1 MPRPPEGPRKLLPR
15 MQPGP
20 KQAADLEIQH
30 HLEERIDQLVSDGM
44 SRDAAR
50 REAERSFGEIE
61 RVERELRTI
70 ASGAAFRAAV
80 ATALETFR
88 QDLSY
93 AARVLRR
100 SRGFSALAVLTLA
113 LGIGTNTGLFTV
125 VDSVLFRPLEIPKA
139 DRVVQIRERYSGSGP
154 ARFMS
159 APNFFDYLERGEAF
173 RYLAPLSHT
182 WFFQETSAGVDTV
195 HVLMTTDQLLPLL
208 AAEPVIGRGLTESD
222 GAADAPLVA
231 VISHAFWVERFGADA
246 DVVGRTLRMLDAR
259 RQAVP
264 ERTIVGVLPPEFT
277 LPPVRDP
284 IRWQARSAWGSE
296 VPLELGASTA
306 PDVLVPPPAAWRS
319 EVNRGARRIHT
330 VLGRLEDG
338 WSVKQTEDVLSAV
351 ASGIT
356 ATHLEVSGP
365 ESVEVTPLPRL
376 IRDSY
381 GRAFYLLWAGCGV
394 VLLVACVNLASL
406 LIARGLTREREMA
419 VRASLG
425 ASRTRL
431 FRQLTTEAFVLGAVG
446 GLAAIP
452 VAHGVTRGLVALFP
466 GDVYRIATAAV
477 DLRALGFLTMA
488 SAFAAVAFG
497 VVPALRGGEVVGRG
511 RLGEW
516 LRHGSR
522 SRLGVLR
529 ALVVGEVALT
539 LTLVVSGGLILR
551 SYLSLTNTDVGFE
564 PEGLVHF
571 WVGGRPGSGAFSK
584 YEEGSQRAGV
594 DILRRQLLERIEALP
609 DVVSVAEGMPPL
621 SGAASD
627 WSHTLADRP
636 PLAADARVVFDTRR
650 AGPGYFATLGIPLRE
665 GRYLDEADEELSLR
679 TWGSWGELRQRPELS
694 QADVTLPAVVNETL
708 ARRYWPGESAIGK
721 GVYSGS
727 VEVGDESEGSNSSSI
742 VWDRR
747 NPPFTVVGVVGDVK
761 TVGLDRE
768 PEPTFYSMGWGHSY
782 LARVRGDPQLASEA
796 IRREVESFDP
806 ALTVGGALPM
816 EQRIADIAAEE
827 RFRMLVIVAAAALAL
842 MLAAV
847 GLSAVV
853 AYSVNQR
860 RHEIGVRIS
869 LGAKRAEVLSLV
881 GWQAV
886 KLVSLGAAIGLALV
900 AGLSRLLGS
909 FLYGVAA
916 TDPLTFLG
924 SLVLLGSVCVLASY
938 LPARHAARVDPME
951 VLKTE

>member
-1 MPRPPEGPRKLLPR
+1 
-15 MQPGP
+15 
-20 KQAADLEIQH
+20 
-30 HLEERIDQLVSDGM
+30 
-44 SRDAAR
+44 
-50 REAERSFGEIE
+50 
-61 RVERELRTI
+61 
-70 ASGAAFRAAV
+70 
-80 ATALETFR
+80 
-88 QDLSY
+88 
-93 AARVLRR
+93 
-100 SRGFSALAVLTLA
+100 
-113 LGIGTNTGLFTV
+113 
-125 VDSVLFRPLEIPKA
+125 
-139 DRVVQIRERYSGSGP
+139 
-154 ARFMS
+154 
-159 APNFFDYLERGEAF
+159 
-173 RYLAPLSHT
+173 
-182 WFFQETSAGVDTV
+182 
-195 HVLMTTDQLLPLL
+195 
-208 AAEPVIGRGLTESD
+208 
-222 GAADAPLVA
+222 
-231 VISHAFWVERFGADA
+231 
-246 DVVGRTLRMLDAR
+246 
-259 RQAVP
+259 
-264 ERTIVGVLPPEFT
+264 
-277 LPPVRDP
+277 
-284 IRWQARSAWGSE
+284 
-296 VPLELGASTA
+296 LELGASTA
-306 PDVLVPPPAAWRS
+306 PDVLIPPPAAWRS

-488 SAFAAVAFG
+488 SALAAVAFG
-497 VVPALRGGEVVGRG
+497 LVPALRGGEVVGRG

-516 LRHGSR
+516 LRYGAR

-539 LTLVVSGGLILR
+539 LTLVASGGLLLR
-551 SYLSLTNTDVGFE
+551 SYLSLTNTNVGFE
-564 PEGLVHF
+564 PEGVVHF
-571 WVGGRPGSGAFSK
+571 WVGGSPWAFSK
-584 YEEGSQRAGV
+584 YEEGSRQGGV
-594 DILRRQLLERIEALP
+594 DILRRQLRERIAALP
-609 DVVSVAEGMPPL
+609 DVVSVAEGQPPL

-627 WSHTLADRP
+627 WSFTLADRP

-694 QADVTLPAVVNETL
+694 KADVTLPAVVNETL

-721 GVYSGS
+721 GVYRGA
-727 VEVGDESEGSNSSSI
+727 VEVGDESEGSDPSSI

-747 NPPFTVVGVVGDVK
+747 TPPFTVVGVVGDVK

-782 LARVRGDPQLASEA
+782 LARVRGDPRSVTEL
-796 IRREVESFDP
+796 IRREVETFDP

-827 RFRMLVIVAAAALAL
+827 RFRMLVIVAAAAMAL
-842 MLAAV
+842 ILAAV

-886 KLVSLGAAIGLALV
+886 KLVSVGAAIGLALV

-909 FLYGVAA
+909 FLYGVAV

-951 VLKTE
+951 VLKME